1 MEGPLAEVFLSFKM
15 FSLLVNDHNV
25 LPDQGIVIKHLHI
38 TDNRPY
44 TAAQKS
50 IKMTN
55 INFCPLKH

>member
-1 MEGPLAEVFLSFKM
+1 MSFKM

-25 LPDQGIVIKHLHI
+25 LPEQGIVIKHLHI